1 MLFFLLLLGFAVG
14 HVTGFECV
22 SGDFINSDP
31 CTCTGVRISISVNDS
46 VAKGTT
52 VTFFNFTDGSYA
64 WYMTGSM
71 CGYWNVTDDG
81 QVVLAM
87 DIGPPTCYS
96 QKGGDDCHIFC
107 NNPDKTFLVSTE
119 VDTVDLYPPVFL
131 NDSYEVNVTEDKGVG
146 TEIVQFGVTPG
157 FPMPENKDCS
167 ESWLNVKIEN
177 GYGIFNGI
185 NTVKLVNELDYE
197 SNEQYLL
204 TAIVTSG
211 SGGSASRVITVNVDD
226 VDDNDPTFDVGGY
239 SLDFLEER
247 TSDGWLTTS
256 PPVHCFDQDVGINAT
271 IMYAFAGNI
280 TTNRGLRI
288 SNTTGRISVVERFDR
303 ETNNTFKMDILCYQ
317 EDDARKTAEA
327 SLVVN
332 ILDINDHLPEFAPE
346 HYNVTILEHQPI
358 PYVTSVS
365 ATDKDLGNNSVIEFE
380 ILNDTKV
387 FVIDKTSGILGVR
400 NSSALDREVMD
411 EMTVLIIA
419 KDLDG
424 NISTS
429 TATITI
435 RLLDQNDNTP
445 AFTQD
450 RYVFRVPAATVNEGA
465 EIGTVTA
472 HDADEKGTGNSN
484 VSYSLHSPGN
494 TPFSVDSISGNISI
508 LSEEPLKLSETYS
521 FLVTACDNPS
531 TDNNRR
537 CNFATVIVLFNWN
550 SSLVEETL
558 HMTVKEN
565 VPVGTFVGQI
575 PVRGDYYICSSDA
588 FYVDKSSQMLTTNTE
603 MDREVNATFEC
614 DVHVFMYDQV
624 VGNFSVYIT
633 VIDENDNAPVFE
645 TNEYFL
651 TMKFPPQE
659 DSLLTSI
666 LATDED
672 NGDNGNVSYWLHS
685 TSSHL
690 FTLNAGTGNL
700 TTGREWSSPS
710 TARILSVYQFLVT
723 SRDHGNPPLSSAVP
737 VFVSFIKIK
746 NSTAV
751 TIPCPLLLDTL
762 RKYTSHI
769 ERGIAAA
776 TGFVDVVISD
786 FEEKLFNGK
795 ESVVFINVSARDENQ
810 SSIES
815 TILQRAT
822 FDYWS
827 GIEDLFHSYMSA
839 NIQVMRDN
847 SDMSTAVIAL
857 IVLACAIF
865 VGSVIAIVVVCKQW
879 QSHLRENRLYD
890 SLRRP
895 STMYDSQEMRLDFG
909 TELPSRFSSFRQS
922 PRKESDITME
932 GSFGLGYVNTGYND
946 DDQDNPKSPT
956 WSTSETPRV
965 PRWTTTDSLK
975 DAIES
980 LDELTTRLNAE
991 DSISRVTSLSLERRS
1006 QRSAKSEPTT
1016 PRQVV
1021 IDGSVAAS
1029 SPVRPMSDKHNYVNT
1044 RIGPAVTTNH
1054 MLQENDSTDASNT
1067 ILNDKDGYITVIPD
1081 SSIAVK
1087 EIEDESLQTNETV
1100 YEESTAF

>member
-1 MLFFLLLLGFAVG
+1 MK
-14 HVTGFECV
+14 
-22 SGDFINSDP
+22 SG
-31 CTCTGVRISISVNDS
+31 
-46 VAKGTT
+46 
-52 VTFFNFTDGSYA
+52 
-64 WYMTGSM
+64 
-71 CGYWNVTDDG
+71 
-81 QVVLAM
+81 
-87 DIGPPTCYS
+87 
-96 QKGGDDCHIFC
+96 
-107 NNPDKTFLVSTE
+107 LVSTE

-131 NDSYEVNVTEDKGVG
+131 NDSYEVNVTE
-146 TEIVQFGVTPG
+146 
-157 FPMPENKDCS
+157 
-167 ESWLNVKIEN
+167 IEN

-239 SLDFLEER
+239 SLDFLEE
-247 TSDGWLTTS
+247 
-256 PPVHCFDQDVGINAT
+256 
-271 IMYAFAGNI
+271 
-280 TTNRGLRI
+280 
-288 SNTTGRISVVERFDR
+288 
-303 ETNNTFKMDILCYQ
+303 
-317 EDDARKTAEA
+317 
-327 SLVVN
+327 
-332 ILDINDHLPEFAPE
+332 
-346 HYNVTILEHQPI
+346 
-358 PYVTSVS
+358 
-365 ATDKDLGNNSVIEFE
+365 GNNSVIEFE

-723 SRDHGNPPLSSAVP
+723 SRDHGNPPLS
-737 VFVSFIKIK
+737 
-746 NSTAV
+746 
-751 TIPCPLLLDTL
+751 
-762 RKYTSHI
+762 
-769 ERGIAAA
+769 GIAAA

-847 SDMSTAVIAL
+847 SDI
-857 IVLACAIF
+857 
-865 VGSVIAIVVVCKQW
+865 
-879 QSHLRENRLYD
+879 HLRENRLYD

-991 DSISRVTSLSLERRS
+991 DSISRV
-1006 QRSAKSEPTT
+1006 
-1016 PRQVV
+1016 